1 MKEISEKIAAIPP
14 SATIAI
20 ADKAREMKASGIDVI
35 SLSIGEP
42 DFDTPAHITDAC
54 IAALRG
60 GKTHYAPS
68 QGIPELLDAI
78 AAKVRN
84 ENAIPA
90 SRENVI
96 VTCGAK
102 DAIHQACE
110 AVLNPGDEVLIIDP
124 SWVSYEPAVIIA
136 GGKPVHHSLSQK
148 TFQLDDTLLERVSQK
163 TKMIV
168 FSSPSNPTGSVLNE
182 RSLRLIRDLCV
193 DYDIFALS
201 DEIYE
206 KLIYGKIHQSLA
218 SLDGMAERTITV
230 NGFSKAYAMTGWR
243 VGYAV
248 APLQILRQMIRVQ
261 QHTVSHPATFAM
273 YGALAAITGDQSC
286 VEQMRSEFAKRREY
300 VLESLGEMGF
310 RTAPADGAFYAFL
323 QVEGDDMDIAEDWL
337 TKAHVAVTPGTAF
350 CAPGWLRLSYAASM
364 GVLEV
369 AMERIAAHQSL

>member
-54 IAALRG
+54 IDALRA

-78 AAKVRN
+78 VAKAKR
-84 ENAIPA
+84 ENAISA

-110 AVLNPGDEVLIIDP
+110 AVLNLGDEVLIIDP

-136 GGKPVHHSLSQK
+136 GGKPVHHSLSLK
-148 TFQLDDTLLERVSQK
+148 TFQLDDSLLERVSQK
-163 TKMIV
+163 TKMVV

-206 KLIYGKIHQSLA
+206 KLIYGKIHHSLA
-218 SLDGMAERTITV
+218 SMDGMAERTITV

-248 APLQILRQMIRVQ
+248 APPQILRQMIRVQ

-286 VEQMRSEFAKRREY
+286 VEQMRSEFEKRRDY
-300 VLESLGEMGF
+300 VLESLEEMGF

-337 TKAHVAVTPGTAF
+337 SKAHVAVTPGTAF

-364 GVLEV
+364 DVLEV
-369 AMERIAAHQSL
+369 AMERIAAQ